1 MAKMASLETLMQ
13 PTKGEIG
20 EQRAGLLYE
29 FLTTLSQK
37 RIDRVIARANNEL
50 ENEILAL
57 QQH

>member
-1 MAKMASLETLMQ
+1 MASLETLVQ

-20 EQRAGLLYE
+20 EQRGLLYE

-50 ENEILAL
+50 ENEMLEL